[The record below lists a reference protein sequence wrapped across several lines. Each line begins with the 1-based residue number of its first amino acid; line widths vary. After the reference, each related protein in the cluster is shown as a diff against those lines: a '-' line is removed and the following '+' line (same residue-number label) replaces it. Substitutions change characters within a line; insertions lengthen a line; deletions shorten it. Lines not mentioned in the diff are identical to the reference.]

1 MEKRK
6 LKEKLQFL
14 QDIINSFFVLRA
26 KGEQLKNS
34 RDLAKN
40 SKTLLQFWMTIH
52 VRARISQK
60 VNKRDKLNWNISFL
74 NPLLLKLSILT
85 VVSHCPSV
93 WKWKETLIS
102 RRIFGKKRDQSTLT
116 FFMFRSVTLPH
127 IRKTASTSATPTLS
141 GDIEK
146 TYVLVQKLVLG
157 WWFQS
162 FYFFNCLFSQ
172 NSFGVFRDTEESW
185 GKRGDSK
192 GTEIQSIP

>member
-102 RRIFGKKRDQSTLT
+102 RRIFGKKKRDQSTLT
-116 FFMFRSVTLPH
+116 FLCFEALLYL
-127 IRKTASTSATPTLS
+127 TS
-141 GDIEK
+141 
-146 TYVLVQKLVLG
+146 
-157 WWFQS
+157 
-162 FYFFNCLFSQ
+162 
-172 NSFGVFRDTEESW
+172 
-185 GKRGDSK
+185 GKRPVHQQLLHCLVILRK
-192 GTEIQSIP
+192 HMY